1 MEFTWED
8 ILEKFNNND
17 LDVPKYFNDYET
29 FFSILKKR
37 GLMSEVDPKNAA
49 GSEHWQNEYLL
60 WLYDNDKENYYK
72 WVLEL
77 LGNEVIIENGIPYLE
92 IGDRRDLSNLFCDGG
107 RNDLSQKTISSVLS
121 GDGDTW
127 DRYWDTTNDVYED
140 VIEIL
145 NPKNLNSLYER
156 IIYEL
161 KDEEVSPETE
171 LLELIA
177 DEQGHPEYVIVTNEN
192 IVRIVS
198 DEETMNYL
206 LSEDL
211 SDLKS
216 ELHNIHSNS
225 YNSAYESEVYDSIM
239 SELKQYFDID
249 KAQWI
254 YKSHPYKKET
264 KVEYFKVPIFNFDD
278 IINDYLEN
286 NKGYGNS
293 GTIEYQGS
301 LLNLIVEDKE
311 CLSARVPDYP
321 DFTEVNRNINEYFP
335 DYI

>member
-8 ILEKFNNND
+8 ILERFNNND
-17 LDVPKYFNDYET
+17 LNVPKYFNDYET
-29 FFSILKKR
+29 FFAILKKR

-60 WLYDNDKENYYK
+60 WLYNNDKENYYN
-72 WVLEL
+72 WILEL
-77 LGNEVIIENGIPYLE
+77 LGNEVTIENGIPYLE
-92 IGDRRDLSNLFCDGG
+92 INDRSDLAKLFCDSN
-107 RNDLSQKTISSVLS
+107 RNDLSKETIFSILR

-127 DRYWDTTNDVYED
+127 ESHWDTTNDVYED
-140 VIEIL
+140 VIKEL

-192 IVRIVS
+192 IVRIID
-198 DEETMNYL
+198 DEETMKYL
-206 LSEDL
+206 LKEDL
-211 SDLKS
+211 SDLRS
-216 ELHNIHSNS
+216 DLYSVHSNS
-225 YNSAYESEVYDSIM
+225 YNSAYENEVYDSIM
-239 SELKQYFDID
+239 SELKEYFDID

-254 YKSHPYKKET
+254 YKPHPYKKET
-264 KVEYFKVPIFNFDD
+264 NVEYFKVPIFNFDD

-286 NKGYGNS
+286 NKNYGNS
-293 GTIEYQGS
+293 GTIEYHGS
-301 LLNLIVEDKE
+301 LTYLIADDKE
-311 CLSARVPDYP
+311 CLSARAPDYP
-321 DFTEVNRNINEYFP
+321 DFREINKNINEYFP

>member
-8 ILEKFNNND
+8 ILERFNNND
-17 LDVPKYFNDYET
+17 LNVPKYFNDYET
-29 FFSILKKR
+29 FFAILKKR

-60 WLYDNDKENYYK
+60 WLYNNDKENYYN
-72 WVLEL
+72 WILEL
-77 LGNEVIIENGIPYLE
+77 LGNEVTIENGIPYLE
-92 IGDRRDLSNLFCDGG
+92 INDRSDLAKLFCDSN
-107 RNDLSQKTISSVLS
+107 RNDLSKETIFSILR

-127 DRYWDTTNDVYED
+127 ESHWDTTNDVYED
-140 VIEIL
+140 VIKEL

-192 IVRIVS
+192 IVRIVD
-198 DEETMNYL
+198 DEETMKYL
-206 LSEDL
+206 LKEDL
-211 SDLKS
+211 SDLS
-216 ELHNIHSNS
+216 SDLYTVHSNS
-225 YNSAYESEVYDSIM
+225 YNSAYENEVYDSIM
-239 SELKQYFDID
+239 SELKEYFDID

-254 YKSHPYKKET
+254 YKPHPYKKET
-264 KVEYFKVPIFNFDD
+264 TIEYFKVPIFNFDD
-278 IINDYLEN
+278 IINDYLIN
-286 NKGYGNS
+286 NKNYGNS
-293 GTIEYQGS
+293 GTIEYHGS
-301 LLNLIVEDKE
+301 LTYLIADDKE
-311 CLSARVPDYP
+311 CLSARAPDYP
-321 DFTEVNRNINEYFP
+321 DFREINRNINEYFP

>member
-29 FFSILKKR
+29 FFSILRKR

-77 LGNEVIIENGIPYLE
+77 LGNEVTIENGIPYLE

-121 GDGDTW
+121 GDGDIW
-127 DRYWDTTNDVYED
+127 DRYWDTTNDVYDD
-140 VIEIL
+140 VIEVL

-192 IVRIVS
+192 VVRIVS

-216 ELHNIHSNS
+216 ELYNIHSNS

-278 IINDYLEN
+278 IINDYLKYN
-286 NKGYGNS
+286 NNYGNS

>member
-8 ILEKFNNND
+8 ILERFNNND
-17 LDVPKYFNDYET
+17 LNVPKYFNDYET

-60 WLYDNDKENYYK
+60 WLYNNDKENYYN

-77 LGNEVIIENGIPYLE
+77 LGNEVTIENGIPYLE
-92 IGDRRDLSNLFCDGG
+92 ISDRSDLAKLFCNSN
-107 RNDLSQKTISSVLS
+107 RNDLSQETIFSILR
-121 GDGDTW
+121 GDGDIW
-127 DRYWDTTNDVYED
+127 DRNWDTTNDVYED
-140 VIEIL
+140 VIKEL

-177 DEQGHPEYVIVTNEN
+177 DEQVHPEYVIVTNEN
-192 IVRIVS
+192 IVRIVD
-198 DEETMNYL
+198 DEETMKYL
-206 LSEDL
+206 LKEDL
-211 SDLKS
+211 SDLRS
-216 ELHNIHSNS
+216 DLYSVHSNS
-225 YNSAYESEVYDSIM
+225 YNSAYENEVYDSIM
-239 SELKQYFDID
+239 SELKEYFDID

-254 YKSHPYKKET
+254 YKPHPYKKET
-264 KVEYFKVPIFNFDD
+264 NVEYFKVPIFNFDD

-286 NKGYGNS
+286 NKNYGNS
-293 GTIEYQGS
+293 GTIEYHGS
-301 LLNLIVEDKE
+301 LTYLIADDKE
-311 CLSARVPDYP
+311 CLSARAPDYP
-321 DFTEVNRNINEYFP
+321 DFREINRNINEYFP